1 MHWNY
6 TNGSVPTE
14 SDQPMNAYTTGS
26 WDGVRRA
33 CRRGVLADRVGHP
46 GEGTRTARKAQRAT
60 GTAVSVAGGPL
71 RGTVS
76 RQWVHLGHHG
86 QPLHPDSGRSTL
98 DLCRAPR
105 IGAATARRDPVH
117 SGVRR

>member
-6 TNGSVPTE
+6 TYGYVPTE
-14 SDQPMNAYTTGS
+14 SDQPVDVYATGS
-26 WDGVRRA
+26 WDDIRRA
-33 CRRGVLADRVGHP
+33 YRLGVLADDEWDIP
-46 GEGTRTARKAQRAT
+46 FEGTRTARKAQRAT
-60 GTAVSVAGGPL
+60 GSAVSVAGGAL
-71 RGTVS
+71 RESVS

-105 IGAATARRDPVH
+105 IGAAPARRDPV
-117 SGVRR
+117 S